1 MIFSWLTIELVKCS
15 LNLYFSYTVIVLNS
29 GLPKAVEISH
39 KNMNSQLESIN
50 VSGKFKDILKEESV
64 EHAAIVSVLS
74 H

>member
-1 MIFSWLTIELVKCS
+1 MCS
-15 LNLYFSYTVIVLNS
+15 LNIYLS

-74 H
+74 HLREYASYCLRLL

>member
-1 MIFSWLTIELVKCS
+1 MCS
-15 LNLYFSYTVIVLNS
+15 FHLHLLCTVTVFNS

-64 EHAAIVSVLS
+64 EHAAIVSVNISGNMLS
-74 H
+74 IARI